1 MWFVDYLEM
10 YQDHP
15 EGGLPVVGKK
25 LFWSI
30 DLETG
35 EESQPN
41 PSRLAFEGSYSS
53 TLQIRCDGQRV
64 TVEGNPSRWNRSD
77 NLFGHTTL
85 AACVAVYNRILLEL
99 GLPPFSTCTR
109 FDWKQSGEDDRSRLW
124 TDGAIFTRIDWTR
137 NLSVGQD
144 NVLPFIR
151 GLSTQAL
158 NRGKVP
164 YLYPNGRTTDWN
176 KGSSWRYDKIY
187 DKAYDLANRKKLK
200 KLKTEEER
208 EYYKRLIDYCNETG
222 IAREEHTFKQ
232 KFLSRHN
239 FCFYGMVRE
248 SDFEPYLNEI
258 DTAMKRLEI
267 ATFDYVSIADQLLER
282 GIVKTRHAANTT
294 EGYALKWM
302 HGHAF
307 QHNRQYYVHRAR
319 LLQLAIDISIQ
330 FDGTKTM
337 PQLKRGREI
346 HVCTVLPPPWYV
358 MPEVP
363 RLKLVA

>member
-1 MWFVDYLEM
+1 MFFVDFLEM
-10 YQDHP
+10 YQDYP

-64 TVEGNPSRWNRSD
+64 TVGGNPSRWQRID
-77 NLFGHTTL
+77 NLFGHATL
-85 AACVAVYNRILLEL
+85 EACVAVYNRILLEL
-99 GLPPFSTCTR
+99 GLPPFSKCTK
-109 FDWKQSGEDDRSRLW
+109 FDWCQSGENDRSRLW
-124 TDGAIFTRIDWTR
+124 TDGAVITRIDWTR
-137 NLSVGQD
+137 NLGVGRD
-144 NVLPFIR
+144 NVLPFLR

-158 NRGKVP
+158 NRGKLP

-187 DKAYDLANRKKLK
+187 DKGYDLASRKKLK
-200 KLKTEEER
+200 KLKTDEER
-208 EYYKRLIDYCNETG
+208 DYYKRLIDYCEEMG

-258 DTAMKRLEI
+258 DNAMKRLEI
-267 ATFDYVSIADQLLER
+267 AAVDYITIADQLLDRE
-282 GIVKTRHAANTT
+282 IVKSRQAANTT
-294 EGYALKWM
+294 EGYALKWL
-302 HGHAF
+302 HGHALE
-307 QHNRQYYVHRAR
+307 HNSQYYVHRGR
-319 LLQLAIDISIQ
+319 LLQLGIDISLQ
-330 FDGTKTM
+330 FDGTKPV
-337 PQLKRGREI
+337 PQLKRDREI
-346 HVCTVLPPPWYV
+346 HVSTVLPPPWYR

-363 RLKLVA
+363 TLKLVA